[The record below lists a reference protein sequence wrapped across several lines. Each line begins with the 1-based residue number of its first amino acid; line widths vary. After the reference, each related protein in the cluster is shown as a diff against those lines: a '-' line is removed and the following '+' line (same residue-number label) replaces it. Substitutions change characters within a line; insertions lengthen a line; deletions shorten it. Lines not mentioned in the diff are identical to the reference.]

1 MLIRHGQL
9 TDLDNVYRIELANF
23 GEGVAIT
30 REAFEERLQIMTDT
44 FLVAEYDGQLV
55 GYIEGPVVPEAA
67 LKDSLFHKVSQNAES
82 GGYIAITSLSVSSEV
97 KGQGV
102 GTALIAAM
110 KDLSIVQGREGLV
123 LTCEDYLIPY
133 YQMNGFKDEGPEDSQ
148 HGGKVWFRMVWQP

>member
-1 MLIRHGQL
+1 MLIRHGRM
-9 TDLDNVYRIELANF
+9 TDLDDVYRIELANF

-30 REAFEERLQIMTDT
+30 RDAFEERLQIMTDT

-55 GYIEGPVVPEAA
+55 GYVEGPVVPEAA
-67 LKDSLFHKVSQNAES
+67 LRDELFHKVSQNMKS

-102 GTALIAAM
+102 GTALLAAM
-110 KDLSIVQGREGLV
+110 KDVAVAQDRDGIV

-133 YQMNGFKDEGPEDSQ
+133 YQMNGFRDEGQEASQ